1 MYKRSYYVEMKKDI
15 RQLPPEIQQY
25 NRQPVIRM
33 YQQGISRKTITLSQM
48 QLPSALWPRQAIQVV
63 MWQMWRI
70 KMAKRTFTDH
80 LKHWGITPQKP
91 LKRASEQSPKVVK
104 KWQSKKCDHLSLSCM
119 GI

>member
-1 MYKRSYYVEMKKDI
+1 
-15 RQLPPEIQQY
+15 
-25 NRQPVIRM
+25 
-33 YQQGISRKTITLSQM
+33 
-48 QLPSALWPRQAIQVV
+48 
-63 MWQMWRI
+63 
-70 KMAKRTFTDH
+70 MAKRTFTDH